1 MPSPGSLAL
10 ARWGYDRGVLLLV
23 IVLVL
28 STKTSDLRM
37 GEDGAQHSKSSS
49 KLQLLLL
56 FLLEGLSSWA
66 FKTRQFHEPRTNDS
80 EP

>member
-1 MPSPGSLAL
+1 MPSPGTSSFAL
-10 ARWGYDRGVLLLV
+10 ARWGYNRGVRTTA
-23 IVLVL
+23 